1 MNALLQIAG
10 WTLIHFIWQ
19 GAAIGVVAA
28 AILRATSRRSANVRY
43 VIACAGLLAMLAAPP
58 ATVWL
63 LRPAIFSNMA
73 ISPANDAPMTPPP
86 CHGAPEAAGAA
97 ALPSPSEALPA
108 FSTGPPT
115 FPARTAA
122 A

>member
-43 VIACAGLLAMLAAPP
+43 VIACAGLLAYLRAQRDPALRRLIQTAEELA
-58 ATVWL
+58 TEK
-63 LRPAIFSNMA
+63 RQ
-73 ISPANDAPMTPPP
+73 
-86 CHGAPEAAGAA
+86 APERK
-97 ALPSPSEALPA
+97 
-108 FSTGPPT
+108 PPLD
-115 FPARTAA
+115 
-122 A
+122 